1 MSGDATVVSLGL
13 ANMSDDHVSSPISQ
27 SNSKGNKRRLGLT
40 SDGDSTRGRTASRHR
55 RLTPSP
61 PPPPAT
67 TIAGLHLE
75 NRNNC
80 APVLLIHAPQ
90 LSKAHF
96 SSFPVSAQTSPL
108 GDATTTTLFFFP
120 IAVVDLAG
128 DTAATAPPPPSLPR
142 IVAG

>member
-1 MSGDATVVSLGL
+1 MQWPLRTYIWELRQSQWRPQT
-13 ANMSDDHVSSPISQ
+13 PI
-27 SNSKGNKRRLGLT
+27 
-40 SDGDSTRGRTASRHR
+40 
-55 RLTPSP
+55 
-61 PPPPAT
+61 
-67 TIAGLHLE
+67 
-75 NRNNC
+75 
-80 APVLLIHAPQ
+80 VLLIHAPQ